1 MDSTALPN
9 PSPPAASTQVDHR
22 ARLEILVAILL
33 GLFLAALDQT
43 IVQTALPRIVSDLRG
58 VELLTWVV
66 TVYLLTSTIT
76 GPFYGKLS
84 DLYGRKPL
92 LIIGITLF
100 LLGSVLSGLSR
111 EMWQLIAARGIQG
124 LGAGSLFP
132 IALAVIG
139 DLFTPQE
146 RGRYQGL
153 FGAVFGVSAIL
164 GPWLG
169 GVLTDTLGWHW
180 IFFVNVP
187 IGLVSLFVIFR
198 LMPNVRRPDASRNLD
213 YLGAAIFTVAI
224 SLLLIGLTNKQTAD
238 WATPQVGGLIAAA
251 LALGVLFLVAESR
264 AKEPIVPLE
273 LFRNRTY
280 AASMVAVFLGAIGFF
295 GAFIF
300 LPQWFQFVHG
310 TSATESGWATLP
322 FLAGLITSSIVAG
335 VLISRTGRYKWLMV
349 GSFALTAA
357 GLLLMTNLR
366 ADTPFPVLWT
376 WMFLAGAGVGP
387 TLSGFTIIVQNAVPM
402 EKLGVAT
409 SNLTF
414 FRQIGGSVGLAVV
427 GTVFGTT
434 FQARLTTELQP
445 IGERIAAG
453 VPPQFRELV
462 AEQFG
467 RAPQGSL
474 SDLTNVT
481 VDLGAQILA
490 GVPAVFRGFV
500 EPFVADIVGGIHQ
513 AYSLAVAETFWVGLV
528 ATVAATAFA
537 VAIRDVPFR
546 ATAPGYAAAAA
557 GRARPEAA
565 GATD

>member
-1 MDSTALPN
+1 MESPAV
-9 PSPPAASTQVDHR
+9 PSSSSAGAPVAVDHR
-22 ARLEILVAILL
+22 TRMRILGAILL

-92 LIIGITLF
+92 LVIGITLF
-100 LLGSVLSGLSR
+100 LLGSFLSGLSG
-111 EMWQLIAARGIQG
+111 EMWQLILFRGVQG

-146 RGRYQGL
+146 RGKYQGL

-169 GVLTDTLGWHW
+169 GMLTDTLGWHW
-180 IFFVNVP
+180 IFFVNLP
-187 IGLVSLFVIFR
+187 IGLISLLVIFR

-213 YLGAAIFTVAI
+213 YLGAAVFTVAI
-224 SLLLIGLTNKQTAD
+224 SMLLVGLTNKQSAD
-238 WATPQVGGLIAAA
+238 WGTPQVGGLIAAG
-251 LALGVLFLVAESR
+251 LVLGAVFVWVESR
-264 AKEPIVPLE
+264 AKEPILPLD

-300 LPQWFQFVHG
+300 LPQWFQFVQG

-322 FLAGLITSSIVAG
+322 FLAGLIASSIVAG
-335 VLISRTGRYKWLMV
+335 AVISRTGRYKWLMV
-349 GSFALTAA
+349 GSFGLTAL
-357 GLLLMTNLR
+357 GLMLMTNLR

-376 WMFLAGAGVGP
+376 WMALTGAGVGP
-387 TLSGFTIIVQNAVPM
+387 TLSGFTIIVQNAVPVD
-402 EKLGVAT
+402 KLGVAT

-414 FRQIGGSVGLAVV
+414 FRQIGGSVGLAIV

-434 FQARLTTELQP
+434 FAARLATELRP
-445 IGERIAAG
+445 VGERIAAG
-453 VPPQFRELV
+453 APPDVRPLIIDQL
-462 AEQFG
+462 G

-490 GVPAVFRGFV
+490 GVPAPFRSFV
-500 EPFVADIVGGIHQ
+500 EPFVPDMVRGIHQ
-513 AYSLAVAETFWVGLV
+513 AYSLAVAETFWVGLA
-528 ATVAATAFA
+528 ATVAATMIA

-546 ATAPGYAAAAA
+546 ATVPARAGSPLPRQREVAPL
-557 GRARPEAA
+557 PE
-565 GATD
+565 